1 MQRRTVL
8 LALAALPAATLAASA
23 SAQQPRNR
31 VVFQVNEDDGR
42 KWLAILINLRNI
54 QAELGKEDT
63 AIALVAIGPGLGML
77 KADAVVANEVQDAIK
92 AGVEFIAC
100 GNSMQAQHVDR
111 EDLTDG
117 VAIVKAGYVELIRRQ
132 QLGWTYL
139 RP

>member
-1 MQRRTVL
+1 MQRRTLL
-8 LALAALPAATLAASA
+8 LALAALPAAALAANA
-23 SAQQPRNR
+23 SAQQARNR

-42 KWLAILINLRNI
+42 KWLAILINIRNI

-63 AIALVAIGPGLGML
+63 AIALVAIGPGLGIL

-117 VAIVKAGYVELIRRQ
+117 VAIVKAGYVELMRRQ
-132 QLGWTYL
+132 QLGWAYL

>member
-1 MQRRTVL
+1 M
-8 LALAALPAATLAASA
+8 
-23 SAQQPRNR
+23 
-31 VVFQVNEDDGR
+31 NEDDGR

>member
-1 MQRRTVL
+1 MQRRTLL
-8 LALAALPAATLAASA
+8 LALAALPAALAANA
-23 SAQQPRNR
+23 GAQQPRNR
-31 VVFQVNEDDGR
+31 IVFQVNEEDGR
-42 KWLAILINLRNI
+42 KWLSILVNIRNI
-54 QAELGKEDT
+54 QAELGKGKS

-100 GNSMQAQHVDR
+100 GNSMQAQHLDR

-117 VAIVKAGYVELIRRQ
+117 VGVVKAGYVELMKRQ
-132 QLGWTYL
+132 QLGWAYL

>member
-1 MQRRTVL
+1 MQRRTLL
-8 LALAALPAATLAASA
+8 LALAALPAAALAANA
-23 SAQQPRNR
+23 GAAQPRNR
-31 VVFQVNEDDGR
+31 IVFQVNEDDGR
-42 KWLAILINLRNI
+42 KWLSILVNIRNI
-54 QAELGKEDT
+54 QAELGKGNS

-100 GNSMQAQHVDR
+100 GNSMQAQHLDR

-117 VAIVKAGYVELIRRQ
+117 VGVVKAGYVELMKRQ
-132 QLGWTYL
+132 QLGWAYL

>member
-1 MQRRTVL
+1 MQRRTLL
-8 LALAALPAATLAASA
+8 LALAALPAVLAANA
-23 SAQQPRNR
+23 GAEQPRNR
-31 VVFQVNEDDGR
+31 IVFQVNEDDGR
-42 KWLAILINLRNI
+42 KWLSILVNIRNI
-54 QAELGKEDT
+54 QAELGKGHS

-100 GNSMQAQHVDR
+100 GNSMQAQHLDR

-117 VAIVKAGYVELIRRQ
+117 VGVVKAGYVELMKRQ
-132 QLGWTYL
+132 QLGWAYL

>member
-1 MQRRTVL
+1 MQRRTLL
-8 LALAALPAATLAASA
+8 LALAALPAAVLAAKA
-23 SAQQPRNR
+23 GAEQPRNR
-31 VVFQVNEDDGR
+31 IVFQVNEEDGR
-42 KWLAILINLRNI
+42 KWLSILVNIRNI
-54 QAELGKEDT
+54 QAELGKGHS

-100 GNSMQAQHVDR
+100 GNSMQAQHLDR

-117 VAIVKAGYVELIRRQ
+117 VGVVKAGYVELMKRQ
-132 QLGWTYL
+132 QLGWAYL